1 MLSLGGAISNMA
13 IPSASAASTAA
24 QNLWDLFLGGGQGN
38 SAIQAARPFGPVVLD
53 GIDLDNESPADATYQ
68 PALATALRSLMDA
81 SANAGGKKY
90 ILSAAPQC
98 PRPDQSLPIAQMLGV
113 LDYVWVQFFNNPSCN
128 INAGSGFLASLQA
141 WSSDLAAGAPSAAST
156 VTTTG
161 GVVNGIV
168 GEPVMQT
175 GTPPRP
181 NKRQEQDTEL
191 ENRAQMLTA
200 GRSAPKLVIGV
211 LATTAGTGYVDP
223 PTLSG
228 ILTQVK
234 ALGGLSNL
242 AGVMYWD
249 GSYQE
254 LSGQG
259 GAKSYAQVVREVLA

>member
-1 MLSLGGAISNMA
+1 MA

-24 QNLWDLFLGGGQGN
+24 QNIWDLFLGGGQGN
-38 SAIQAARPFGPVVLD
+38 SAVQAARPFGSVVLD
-53 GIDLDNESPADATYQ
+53 GIDLDNETPADATYQ

-81 SANAGGKKY
+81 SANAGGKQY
-90 ILSAAPQC
+90 LLSAAPQC

-128 INAGSGFLASLQA
+128 VNAGSGFLASLQA
-141 WSSDLAAGAPSAAST
+141 WSNDLAAGAPSAAST
-156 VTTTG
+156 ITTG
-161 GVVNGIV
+161 GVVNGII

-181 NKRQEQDTEL
+181 NKRQDGQDIES
-191 ENRAQMLTA
+191 RAQMLTPA
-200 GRSAPKLVIGV
+200 RAPPKLVIGV
-211 LATTAGTGYVDP
+211 LATTVGTGNVDP

-234 ALGGLSNL
+234 GLGGLSNL

-249 GSYQE
+249 GSYEE